1 MASKKVGT
9 FSVPGK
15 PHGKER
21 VQFNTAKKR
30 AYTPQTQKDY
40 EQKVWDSYYA
50 AGHAHYE
57 FDALVRVD
65 IVCCYELP
73 KDMSEAEKA
82 ALIGTPAYRGSP
94 VEKRRQAWE
103 RKHLKKDEKRYGP
116 LADGD
121 NCLKSI
127 QDGLNGVSYR
137 DDCQVIEAS
146 VRSVYGRESCTQ
158 VRITVLGP
166 KDTTG
171 GDEE

>member
-1 MASKKVGT
+1 MANRKIGT
-9 FSVPGK
+9 FTVPGK

-21 VQFNTAKKR
+21 VQFNSNTKK
-30 AYTPQTQKDY
+30 AFTPQTQKDY
-40 EQKVWDSYYA
+40 EQAVWDAYYA
-50 AGHAHYE
+50 AGHTHYE

-73 KDMSEAEKA
+73 KDMSEEEQA

-103 RKHLKKDEKRYGP
+103 RKNLKKNEKKYGP
-116 LADGD
+116 LPDGD
-121 NCLKSI
+121 NVLKSI
-127 QDGLNGVSYR
+127 LDGLNEVSYH
-137 DDCQVIEAS
+137 DDTQVIEAS

-158 VRITVLGP
+158 VRITVLAP

-171 GDEE
+171 GDAE